1 MVQTVGTG
9 MASVRIREAKEGD
22 CGDILRLIRVKAA
35 GRKPGCQGGMGRG
48 LSRDCGWGR
57 GRGAPG
63 LCSSPRLGLSV
74 LGTC

>member
-35 GRKPGCQGGMGRG
+35 GRKPGCQRGMGRG
-48 LSRDCGWGR
+48 LSRDLRVG
-57 GRGAPG
+57 PG
-63 LCSSPRLGLSV
+63 
-74 LGTC
+74 